1 MPNNSEKKLKLL
13 DRLLA
18 IGGAMAFLVLL
29 ARYSLPSLSV
39 PQPILLA
46 WAAVFPIGLFLEAFY
61 RLIWVKNPWKYIAQH
76 PLRFVI
82 LLMILLELSGV
93 ATWSQSHK
101 GGSATFSLIVGELY
115 VTIAMLAFIGSWI
128 KGVLAA
134 NRWLANRSMPF
145 LVLPTITFSLV
156 IFNGVIILSLPGFH
170 RHPLAELDV
179 LFTVTSAVCVTG
191 LSVIDLPTSFTPQGQ
206 VIMAL
211 LIQLGGLGTMTTLGM
226 LALWHGGRL
235 TLGERVMLK
244 ELVGGQQLRQT
255 KQLLK
260 TIAFVT
266 IVVELLG
273 TVALGFLWRNQMPHA
288 LLQGAFHA
296 ISAFCNAGFSLFQDS
311 FISLRQDRLT
321 LLVIMTLVVTG
332 GLGFAVVADLYKSGV
347 SRILPWL
354 EFKPLRKATKV
365 VLIST
370 AGLILFG
377 TLAFWLDGFH
387 QHHPRTVFSALFQ
400 SITCRTAGFQIES
413 QLHFGQFGFITALF
427 LMAIGASPQS
437 TGGGVRTTVFARLFY
452 KIDPQDANQTFK
464 RLIFFKPFRIAFFC
478 MACYLGVAVAAAA
491 LLLAFEP
498 LTWQSALYETFS
510 GLGTVGLSRDVTPT
524 LSSAGKMCIIVLM
537 FSGRVLFPTMV
548 IRLIRSRRPSPDQVE
563 WV

>member
-1 MPNNSEKKLKLL
+1 MPDNSEKKLKRL
-13 DRLLA
+13 DRLMA

-29 ARYSLPSLSV
+29 ARYGIPSLFI
-39 PQPILLA
+39 PQSILLA
-46 WAAVFPIGLFLEAFY
+46 WAAIFPICLFLEAFY
-61 RLIWVKNPWKYIAQH
+61 RLIWAKNPWAYIARH
-76 PLRFVI
+76 PLRYLI

-93 ATWSQSHK
+93 ATWSQTHN
-101 GGSATFSLIVGELY
+101 GGSAAASLIVGELY

-128 KGVLAA
+128 KGGLAA
-134 NRWLANRSMPF
+134 NRWLVNRSMP
-145 LVLPTITFSLV
+145 LLLLPAITFSLV
-156 IFNGVIILSLPGFH
+156 ILIGMIILSLPGFH
-170 RHPLAELDV
+170 RLPLAGLDV

-191 LSVIDLPTSFTPQGQ
+191 LSVIDLSTSFTPPGQ
-206 VIMAL
+206 AIIAL

-260 TIAFVT
+260 TIALVT
-266 IVVELLG
+266 IIVELLG
-273 TVALGFLWRNQMPHA
+273 TITLGFLWRNQMPHA
-288 LLQGAFHA
+288 MLQGAFHA

-321 LLVIMTLVVTG
+321 LLVIMTLIVSG
-332 GLGFAVVADLYKSGV
+332 GLGFTVVADLYKSGE

-354 EFKPLRKATKV
+354 EVKPLRKATKV

-370 AGLILFG
+370 AGLIVFG
-377 TLAFWLDGFH
+377 TLAFWMDGFH
-387 QHHPRTVFSALFQ
+387 QHQPRTVFSALFQ

-413 QLHFGQFGFITALF
+413 QLHFGQIGFITALF
-427 LMAIGASPQS
+427 LMAVGASPQS
-437 TGGGVRTTVFARLFY
+437 TGGGVRTTIFARLFY
-452 KIDPQDANQTFK
+452 KIDPQDANQRSK

-478 MACYLGVAVAAAA
+478 VACYLGVAVAAAA
-491 LLLAFEP
+491 LLLAVEP
-498 LTWQSALYETFS
+498 ITWQSALYETFS
-510 GLGTVGLSRDVTPT
+510 GLGTVGLSRNVTPA

-537 FSGRVLFPTMV
+537 FAGRVLFPTMI
-548 IRLIRSRRPSPDQVE
+548 IRVIRSRRLSQDPVE